1 MAEALLKTGMQGGP
15 TGTGGG
21 PAMGQSIAMRMKK
34 QRDQL
39 QGGTNDDSQ
48 SIASQS
54 IYQANP
60 YPGMQEAKSSTL
72 SQSEIQQTP

>member
-15 TGTGGG
+15 Q
-21 PAMGQSIAMRMKK
+21 MGQSIAMRMKM
-34 QRDQL
+34 QRDQM
-39 QGGTNDDSQ
+39 QGGPSQDETQ

-60 YPGMQEAKSSTL
+60 YPGMQDSRAK
-72 SQSEIQQTP
+72 